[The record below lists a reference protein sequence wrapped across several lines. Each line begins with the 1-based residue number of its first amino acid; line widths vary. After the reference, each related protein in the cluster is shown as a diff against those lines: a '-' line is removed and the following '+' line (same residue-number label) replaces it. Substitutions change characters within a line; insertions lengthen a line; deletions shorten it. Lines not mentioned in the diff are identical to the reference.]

1 MVSELFNWILKGLT
15 SGFGGYGGSCVWGY
29 KKDFQKVIDYE
40 SYLRFAVYGD
50 DVDDFFFLL
59 STLQMLASSH
69 PHFLWL
75 QQCDQHSF
83 GFTGKCRC
91 WTCDEIDWFQRKST
105 GHRVFLTAKQKEVSF
120 EVVEGIQMPFHQE
133 KKRFVC
139 GYALQFEN
147 IWNIV
152 MITPGNHCCDCFD
165 YWRYI
170 KVTSRHQMNVS
181 FCRSYLHRFLENLYP
196 PLDLR

>member
-91 WTCDEIDWFQRKST
+91 
-105 GHRVFLTAKQKEVSF
+105 
-120 EVVEGIQMPFHQE
+120 
-133 KKRFVC
+133 
-139 GYALQFEN
+139 
-147 IWNIV
+147 
-152 MITPGNHCCDCFD
+152 
-165 YWRYI
+165 
-170 KVTSRHQMNVS
+170 
-181 FCRSYLHRFLENLYP
+181 
-196 PLDLR
+196 

>member
-1 MVSELFNWILKGLT
+1 MVMMFMI
-15 SGFGGYGGSCVWGY
+15 
-29 KKDFQKVIDYE
+29 
-40 SYLRFAVYGD
+40 
-50 DVDDFFFLL
+50 FFLIIDPSNVGFFS
-59 STLQMLASSH
+59 STFPMAAAVRSAFIWIHWKMQVLNMWWNRLISAKIYRTPCFFNCQTKRG
-69 PHFLWL
+69 FLR
-75 QQCDQHSF
+75 
-83 GFTGKCRC
+83 GCRR
-91 WTCDEIDWFQRKST
+91 DPD
-105 GHRVFLTAKQKEVSF
+105 AA
-120 EVVEGIQMPFHQE
+120 FHQE

-139 GYALQFEN
+139 GDALQFEN

>member
-1 MVSELFNWILKGLT
+1 MAAAVRSAFIWIHWKMQVLNMWWNRLISAKIYRT
-15 SGFGGYGGSCVWGY
+15 PC
-29 KKDFQKVIDYE
+29 
-40 SYLRFAVYGD
+40 
-50 DVDDFFFLL
+50 
-59 STLQMLASSH
+59 
-69 PHFLWL
+69 
-75 QQCDQHSF
+75 
-83 GFTGKCRC
+83 
-91 WTCDEIDWFQRKST
+91 
-105 GHRVFLTAKQKEVSF
+105 FLTAKQKEVSF